1 LCRVAQA
8 PEESKEHSVL
18 RNHNLHVVFGVTL
31 MAVLGVSSVGPALP
45 KVADELGVSSG
56 QVGLLITVFTLPGVL
71 LTPIWGVLS
80 DRHGRKKILVPSLLL
95 FGMAGASCALACDF
109 ELLIML
115 RSVQG
120 VGAAALG
127 AINVTV
133 IGDLYTGHERIEA
146 MGYNASVLSIG
157 TAGYPV
163 IGGMLATLG
172 WYYTFALPLVAVPI
186 GSWSSSPYATPRPR
200 AMRTSRSTSAAS
212 QRTSRTGA

>member
-1 LCRVAQA
+1 
-8 PEESKEHSVL
+8 
-18 RNHNLHVVFGVTL
+18 
-31 MAVLGVSSVGPALP
+31 MAVLGVSSVGPALR

-95 FGMAGASCALACDF
+95 FGVAGASCALACDF

-133 IGDLYTGHERIEA
+133 IGDLYTGHERTEA
-146 MGYNASVLSIG
+146 MGYNSSVLSVG
-157 TAGYPV
+157 TASYPV

-172 WYYTFALPLVAVPI
+172 WYYPFALPLVAVPI
-186 GSWSSSPYATPRPR
+186 GLLVLFSLRNPEP
-200 AMRTSRSTSAAS
+200 
-212 QRTSRTGA
+212 TGDENLKEYFGSVAKNLKVRR